1 MELLA
6 GKFIGNFAWL
16 NDVYSVL
23 PNILWAILALTGS
36 AGAVYAIILGI
47 NLAKAESEDKRKTA
61 ATRMKNTLI
70 GVGVLLLLVLF
81 INIFIPMIVKA
92 AFKDEA
98 WQEIIRLF

>member
-16 NDVYSVL
+16 NDVYAVL
-23 PNILWAILALTGS
+23 PNILWAILALVGS
-36 AGAVYAIILGI
+36 AGMVYAVILGI

-92 AFKDEA
+92 AFKEEA
-98 WQEIIRLF
+98 WQEMIKLF